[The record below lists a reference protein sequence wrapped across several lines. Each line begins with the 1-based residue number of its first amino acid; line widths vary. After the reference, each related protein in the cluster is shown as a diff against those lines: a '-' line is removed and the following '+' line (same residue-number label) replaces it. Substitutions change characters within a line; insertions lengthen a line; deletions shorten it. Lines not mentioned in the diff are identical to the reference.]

1 MTGHVKMYSDV
12 KKTLLKK
19 HGTDFSWDIFLV
31 HPEQWNFVGK
41 KVGIVLTVDQM
52 TVERLCFRSGQLK
65 CCKLQKSGQ
74 IGVEKKWTVGQ
85 LCCRSGQL
93 KGERRRVKQR
103 QELLLL
109 LRPLPTM
116 RVSATELVK
125 VKVKNES
132 NS

>member
-1 MTGHVKMYSDV
+1 MFYC
-12 KKTLLKK
+12 
-19 HGTDFSWDIFLV
+19 
-31 HPEQWNFVGK
+31 K
-41 KVGIVLTVDQM
+41 KVD
-52 TVERLCFRSGQLK
+52 
-65 CCKLQKSGQ
+65 KLVWK
-74 IGVEKKWTVGQ
+74 KKWTVGQ

-125 VKVKNES
+125 VKVENES